1 MSAKKHLFFDLDRT
15 LWDFEK
21 NSKKALQILFKD
33 LKLDDK
39 IEHFNHFHHTY
50 TRINAELWKLYGKG
64 KLKKEELRDARFIET
79 LKYHE
84 ILDTELATT
93 LSNGYIEISP
103 KQTNLFPETLET
115 LEELKRMK
123 YNMHIITN
131 GFEEVQYI
139 KLEHSKLAPFFDV
152 IVCSEA
158 VGFNKP
164 DPRVFQY
171 AMQKAQTTA
180 SQSFMIGDDREVDIF
195 GAIQVGMQAILFDPE
210 NQYSK
215 TNGEPKIQNLN
226 ELPLLLAMIGK

>member
-84 ILDTELATT
+84 IHDAELATT

-103 KQTNLFPETLET
+103 KQTNLFPDTLET

-164 DPRVFQY
+164 DSRVFHY
-171 AMQKAQTTA
+171 VMQKAQTIATE
-180 SQSFMIGDDREVDIF
+180 SFMIGDDREVDIF
-195 GAIQVGMQAILFDPE
+195 GAIQAGMQAILFDPE

-215 TNGEPKIQNLN
+215 TSGEPKIQNLN
-226 ELPLLLAMIGK
+226 ELPLLLTMIGK

>member
-1 MSAKKHLFFDLDRT
+1 MSANKHLFFDLDRT

-33 LKLDDK
+33 LKLEDK

-50 TRINAELWKLYGKG
+50 RRINAELWKLYGKG
-64 KLKKEELRDARFIET
+64 KIKKEELRDARFIET

-84 ILDTELATT
+84 IHDSELATT

-139 KLEHSKLAPFFDV
+139 KLEYSKLAPFFDV

-164 DPRVFQY
+164 DPRVFHY
-171 AMQKAQTTA
+171 AMKKAQTNATE
-180 SQSFMIGDDREVDIF
+180 SFMIGDDREVDIF
-195 GAIQVGMQAILFDPE
+195 GAMQVGMQAILFDPE
-210 NQYSK
+210 NKYSK
-215 TNGEPKIQNLN
+215 TNDEPKIQNLN
-226 ELPLLLAMIGK
+226 ELPLLLTMIGK

>member
-79 LKYHE
+79 LKYHK
-84 ILDTELATT
+84 IHDTELATT
-93 LSNGYIEISP
+93 LSDGYIEISP
-103 KQTNLFPETLET
+103 KQTNLFPDTLET

-164 DPRVFQY
+164 DPRVFHY
-171 AMQKAQTTA
+171 AMQKAQTIATE
-180 SQSFMIGDDREVDIF
+180 SFMIGDDREVDIF
-195 GAIQVGMQAILFDPE
+195 GAMQVGMQAILFDPE

-215 TNGEPKIQNLN
+215 TKGEPKIENLS
-226 ELPLLLAMIGK
+226 ELPLLLTMIGK

>member
-21 NSKKALQILFKD
+21 NSKRALQILFKD

-84 ILDTELATT
+84 IHDIKLATT

-152 IVCSEA
+152 IVCSEV

-171 AMQKAQTTA
+171 AMLKAQTNSTE
-180 SQSFMIGDDREVDIF
+180 SFMIGDDREVDIF
-195 GAIQVGMQAILFDPE
+195 GAMQVGMQAILFDPE

-226 ELPLLLAMIGK
+226 ELPLLLTMIGK

>member
-50 TRINAELWKLYGKG
+50 KRINAELWKLYGKG
-64 KLKKEELRDARFIET
+64 KLKKEQLRDARFIET

-84 ILDTELATT
+84 IHDTELATT

-103 KQTNLFPETLET
+103 KQTNLFPDTLET

-123 YNMHIITN
+123 YSMHIITN

-171 AMQKAQTTA
+171 AMQKAQTNA
-180 SQSFMIGDDREVDIF
+180 SESFMIGDDREVDIF
-195 GAIQVGMQAILFDPE
+195 GAMQVGMQAILFDPE

-226 ELPLLLAMIGK
+226 ELPLLLTMIGK